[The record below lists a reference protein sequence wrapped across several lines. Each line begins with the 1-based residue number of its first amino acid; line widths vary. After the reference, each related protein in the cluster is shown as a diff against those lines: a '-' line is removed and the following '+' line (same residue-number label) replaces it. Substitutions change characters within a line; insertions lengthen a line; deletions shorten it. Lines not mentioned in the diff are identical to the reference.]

1 MDKYDHAYVVYK
13 DLMGTVRRGEREDE
27 LADHRQ
33 YLAEDMVYSLD
44 YHADCKRNGI
54 PQPLLLTRGGEEHTY
69 NVICRPGDQLY
80 AGDIID
86 AFGQKWIV
94 MEARADDTTHKTGI
108 MQQCNHFMRWQNFSP
123 EICSTW
129 CYIRASGYSAYIG
142 SDTQLQKSDEQ
153 MAIYLPYNED
163 TAKIFVD
170 KRLPSHIGYDKFGNK
185 ILSAFRV
192 TATNPVSPSYNDAD
206 HLMILKV
213 ERDMYSESTDNLDL
227 MICDYIDGGT
237 IPDESSSDAQHD
249 CPCPDCPHKDDVV
262 VDAATTVTIVGRDK
276 PKIGKT
282 YVYSAKIIDPDGNDI
297 TDGSIVSWSV
307 EAPDDVNAVG
317 DGNTIPVTIPKDYDL
332 VGETIKLSVT
342 YGDITATKIVEVAGL
357 V

>member
-1 MDKYDHAYVVYK
+1 MDNYDHAYVVYK
-13 DLMGTVRRGEREDE
+13 DLMETVRRGEREDE

-44 YHADCKRNGI
+44 YQADCKRNGI

-108 MQQCNHFMRWQNFSP
+108 MQQCNHFMRWQNFTP
-123 EICSTW
+123 EICEAW
-129 CYIRASGYSAYIG
+129 CYVRASGYSAYIG

-153 MAIYLPYNED
+153 MAIYLPYNEN

-170 KRLPSHIGYDKFGNK
+170 KRLPSHIAYDKFGKK
-185 ILSAFRV
+185 ILTAFRV
-192 TATNPVSPSYNDAD
+192 TGTNPVSPSYNDQD

-213 ERDMYSESTDNLDL
+213 ERDMFSSTSDNLEL
-227 MICDYIDGGT
+227 MICDYIEGGT
-237 IPDESSSDAQHD
+237 IDEGGGSDDQHD
-249 CPCPDCPHKDDVV
+249 CPCPDCPHKEDDATATV
-262 VDAATTVTIVGRDK
+262 TTVTIDGRDK
-276 PKIGKT
+276 LKIGKSYT
-282 YVYSAKIIDPDGNDI
+282 YSAKIVDPNGEDI
-297 TDGSIVSWSV
+297 TDGSIVTWSV
-307 EAPDDVNAVG
+307 ESPDDVVTVG
-317 DGNTIPVTIPKDYDL
+317 DRYLISVTVPKKYEL

-342 YGDITATKIVEVAGL
+342 YGDITASKTVEVAGL